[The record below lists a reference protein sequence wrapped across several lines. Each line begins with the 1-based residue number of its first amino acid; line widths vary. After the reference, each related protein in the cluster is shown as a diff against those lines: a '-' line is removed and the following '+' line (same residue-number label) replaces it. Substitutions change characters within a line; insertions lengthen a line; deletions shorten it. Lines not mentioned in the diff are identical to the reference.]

1 MTRIILIALALALPT
16 LAHAAEIDTEKS
28 TITWSAS
35 KVTGSTH
42 TGNVFTKSSTV
53 ELHDGAIVGGSVV
66 FDMKTFTVTDLEGK
80 WAEKFLNHIKS
91 SDFLEVEKYPTATL
105 KILSVEKGQGTGE
118 LTVMGKTNRIVF
130 SIKNEGGKY
139 KGTASFD
146 RTQFGMTYG
155 SDNFFQ
161 GLGDKAINDL
171 VKIDFNIALKR

>member
-1 MTRIILIALALALPT
+1 MTRFLITTLALFLPSLT
-16 LAHAAEIDTEKS
+16 SAAEIDTAKS

-42 TGNVFTKSSTV
+42 TGNVLTTSSKV
-53 ELHDGAIVGGSVV
+53 DVRDGAITGGNVV

-91 SDFLEVEKYPTATL
+91 SDFLDVEKFPTATL
-105 KILSVEKGQGTGE
+105 KILSVEKEQGTGE
-118 LTVMGKTNRIVF
+118 LTVMGKTNRVVF
-130 SIKNEGGKY
+130 SLKNKGGKVV
-139 KGTASFD
+139 GTATFD
-146 RTQFGMTYG
+146 RTKFGMTYG

-171 VKIDFNIALKR
+171 VKIEFNIVLKG